1 MDREHLAVL
10 ADAVRIQQRKEDLER
25 AIGRS
30 VRNAKKSF
38 GFYVEIM
45 SELRELAKSKNVDLD
60 GAAKSLLADNEH
72 GGDEGDQ

>member
-1 MDREHLAVL
+1 MDGEHLDVL
-10 ADAVRIQQRKEDLER
+10 ADAVKIQQRKEDLER

-30 VRNAKKSF
+30 VRKANKTF

-45 SELRELAKSKNVDLD
+45 SELRELAKSRKVDLD
-60 GAAKSLLADNEH
+60 EAAKSVLADHEH